1 MGGAYPRSGGLPAR
15 SRRLVGAAYACDPAH
30 IRTLVTTP
38 LPPAT
43 DPSTGR
49 DAVRVPPRRHRR
61 RAVVL
66 IALALFQFWLW
77 GTRIVNLL
85 QETGGFST
93 AFVAVHLA
101 LFTTAVGAGVVLA
114 VLGSRMWV
122 EARRATRDGDAVS
135 SDREEQ
141 RG

>member
-1 MGGAYPRSGGLPAR
+1 
-15 SRRLVGAAYACDPAH
+15 
-30 IRTLVTTP
+30 
-38 LPPAT
+38 
-43 DPSTGR
+43 
-49 DAVRVPPRRHRR
+49 
-61 RAVVL
+61 
-66 IALALFQFWLW
+66 LFQFWLW